1 MALDGVLCS
10 QVEGLKVLELDEK
23 RLDAFSW

>member
-1 MALDGVLCS
+1 MASNGLLR
-10 QVEGLKVLELDEK
+10 VETERLKVLELDEK